1 MWNKIMGISPMIPN
15 NPKNKFISNVSLPN
29 PNEEDDDYI
38 NNNRVYFVLA
48 MITYLLNFIK
58 QGHNLIEKFKSLLT
72 KYPKI
77 DIKSLGF
84 PESWNEEVFWK

>member
-1 MWNKIMGISPMIPN
+1 
-15 NPKNKFISNVSLPN
+15 
-29 PNEEDDDYI
+29 
-38 NNNRVYFVLA
+38 
-48 MITYLLNFIK
+48 MITYLLNVINP
-58 QGHNLIEKFKSLLT
+58 GHNLIEKFKSLLT